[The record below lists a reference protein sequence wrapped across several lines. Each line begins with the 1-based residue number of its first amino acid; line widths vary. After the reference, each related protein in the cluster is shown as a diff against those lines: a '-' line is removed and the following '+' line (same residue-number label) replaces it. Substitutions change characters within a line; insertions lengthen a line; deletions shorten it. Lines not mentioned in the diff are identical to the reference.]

1 MQLKRPEFL
10 GSRTYPRR
18 SVLGA
23 GAALTAG
30 GVLGT
35 QTRLLSGA
43 SAQEATPGATPAMA
57 ASQVLRVQTGSSG
70 SASFIFTPLAG
81 GGDQQNWQSLLYCPP
96 LYFDVDL
103 NLKPGVFSSWTSD
116 DTFMNWTFTIDPAAK
131 WSDGSPITAT
141 DVKGTWE
148 LMGDPLT
155 LNGRIGGY
163 LGNVV
168 GFTDILNAAATEASG
183 LVVQD
188 DATLV
193 VTLTTSD
200 PIFNW
205 RIATVHLNP
214 VKADQARGKIDTFW
228 QPGNGALTS
237 GPYQLD
243 SYDVDQGTATMIP
256 NPNWWKDEGPYL
268 ERLEFRFVTD
278 PATFSVMVQN
288 NEFDCGMQALPPE
301 QEANHPGWFTPIKAF
316 GFNAFWFAFTNPPT
330 DDPNVRKALVLS
342 VDYAAVFKAAF
353 PNGGGVPANQLL
365 DPDLPCVDPTNS
377 WYPYDVE
384 GAKAALAA
392 SSYGSAENLPK
403 LRVTPRGANPVLQRA
418 LESIVEFWRQN
429 LGITN
434 IEFNAQ
440 PQEFGQDEQ
449 KINVSRDDVVIR
461 VPDSATYMQTA
472 ATTSSLFASG
482 EMMKGYSNPQLDEL
496 VNQAVQLSPE
506 DPQRCELALEAQ
518 KLFMDDYMVM
528 FLGIENSVLCAQS
541 YVANYLKGPDTTLI
555 EPWKIY
561 LAEH

>member
-1 MQLKRPEFL
+1 MQLKRPGIL
-10 GSRTYPRR
+10 GTRTYPRR

-30 GVLGT
+30 GVLAS
-35 QTRLLSGA
+35 QPRFLSGA
-43 SAQEATPGATPAMA
+43 LAQDATPGAAPAMA

-70 SASFIFTPLAG
+70 ASTFSFFPLGG
-81 GGDQQNWQSLLYCPP
+81 GGDQQNWQSLLFTAP

-103 NLKPGVFSSWTSD
+103 NLKPGIFSSWTSD
-116 DTFMNWTFTIDPAAK
+116 ETFLNWTFTIDPAAK
-131 WSDGSPITAT
+131 FSDGSPVTAA

-148 LMGDPLT
+148 IMGDPLT
-155 LNGRIGGY
+155 LNGRVGGY

-168 GFTDILNAAATEASG
+168 GFSDILNAVTTEASG
-183 LVVQD
+183 LVAQD

-193 VTLTTSD
+193 VTLATSD

-205 RIATVHLNP
+205 RIATVHLCP
-214 VKADQARGKIDTFW
+214 VKAEQAKGKIDTFW
-228 QPGNGALTS
+228 QPGNDAVFS
-237 GPYQLD
+237 GPYMLD
-243 SYDVDQGTATMIP
+243 TFDVDQGTATMIP

-268 ERLEFRFVTD
+268 ERLEYRFVTD

-288 NEFDCGMQALPPE
+288 SEFDCGMQALPPE
-301 QEANHPGWFTPIKAF
+301 LEGDFPGWFTPIKAF
-316 GFNAFWFAFTNPPT
+316 GFNSFWFAFTNPPT
-330 DDPNVRKALVLS
+330 DDANVRKALVLS
-342 VDYAAVFKAAF
+342 VNFEDVFKAAF
-353 PNGGGVPANQLL
+353 PNGGGVPATQLL
-365 DPDLPCVDPTNS
+365 DPDLPCIDPTNT

-403 LRVTPRGANPVLQRA
+403 LRVTPRGSNPVLQRA

-429 LGITN
+429 LGITT

-440 PQEFGQDEQ
+440 PQEFGQDETS
-449 KINVSRDDVVIR
+449 INVSRDDVVIR
-461 VPDSATYMQTA
+461 VPDSATFMQTA

-541 YVANYLKGPDTTLI
+541 YVANYLKGPDVTLI

-561 LAEH
+561 LAEY